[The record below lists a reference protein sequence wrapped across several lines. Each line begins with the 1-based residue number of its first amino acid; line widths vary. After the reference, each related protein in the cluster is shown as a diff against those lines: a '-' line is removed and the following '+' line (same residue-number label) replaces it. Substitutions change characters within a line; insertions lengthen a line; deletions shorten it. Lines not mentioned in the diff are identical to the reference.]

1 MKNNPHIDC
10 WLTRIEKVK
19 TLLKLKRLPAKSD
32 KAGAIIDKIIK
43 SKFDKF
49 YLDQINKLR
58 IGNDGQDHNK
68 LRFYKKIKGSLS
80 HIYFRLE
87 TEIKGSGSLDT
98 VLPHIIYE

>member
-1 MKNNPHIDC
+1 MKNNSHIDC

-32 KAGAIIDKIIK
+32 KAGEIIDKNIK

-68 LRFYKKIKGSLS
+68 LRK
-80 HIYFRLE
+80 
-87 TEIKGSGSLDT
+87 
-98 VLPHIIYE
+98 